1 MKLLLYQ
8 IEMIESLNNR
18 MICKL
23 IAKNNKVSPSRD
35 EENIR
40 LLKVLRKIKQD

>member
-8 IEMIESLNNR
+8 IEIIESLDSR
-18 MICKL
+18 TICKL
-23 IAKNNKVSPSRD
+23 IAKGNKVSPSRD